1 MHSLQTK
8 MQSWFQELEL
18 CETNQVSLFQLDS
31 FNKKF
36 GVAIED
42 VEEVFDVSQ
51 TKKKMDDQENREL
64 HGS

>member
-31 FNKKF
+31 FNQKF

-51 TKKKMDDQENREL
+51 TKKMEDQENREL